1 MMIKDLDRPMFRLT
15 PTLISLRAAL
25 LCAAALPL
33 LLCIGGGPALAAA
46 PREAALAALRA
57 AASDDVEL
65 ERVATRLGPAHLL
78 RIAATQAQRQQAL
91 TALRGLGLSGALHP
105 EVAQQALLPL
115 CDLLSRSTDP
125 RVLEAGAEAA
135 ERLAR
140 SVTNP
145 RVLDE
150 GDFAQGD
157 ELPRAAA
164 LLLRLSADGALN
176 PLTRADLLRAAISL
190 SPAPLRDPQALAA
203 LARGDEGPGAGPVRE
218 VALQA
223 LAAREG
229 AGDALH
235 ALCRAEDAE
244 LSAAALGAACD
255 MGNGQALP
263 ADLAARVRTLAGPR
277 GGVSPQGRRGLAGCL
292 RRLNTAQD
300 RALLGGL
307 SERRGKERR

>member
-1 MMIKDLDRPMFRLT
+1 M
-15 PTLISLRAAL
+15 PTSTSIRATL
-25 LCAAALPL
+25 LCAAALHL
-33 LLCIGGGPALAAA
+33 LLFSYRDRPALAAA

-78 RIAATQAQRQQAL
+78 RIAAAAQTQRQPAL
-91 TALRGLGLSGALHP
+91 AALRGLGLSGALHP

-115 CDLLSRSTDP
+115 CDLLSRAADP

-145 RVLDE
+145 RILDE
-150 GDFAQGD
+150 GDFSQGD

-176 PLTRADLLRAAISL
+176 PLVRADLLRAAIAL
-190 SPAPLRDPQALAA
+190 SPATLRDPQALAA

-223 LAAREG
+223 LAAQKGE
-229 AGDALH
+229 GDALY
-235 ALCRAEDAE
+235 ALCRAEDVE

-255 MGNGQALP
+255 MGAGRALP
-263 ADLAARVRTLAGPR
+263 ADLAARVRALAGPR
-277 GGVSPQGRRGLAGCL
+277 GGVSLRGRRGLTGCL

-300 RALLGGL
+300 RALLAGL
-307 SERRGKERR
+307 AERRGKEPR